1 MLGLRYFACEACG
14 TVYASPDEPSD
25 CDRCD
30 GARFAELTDALR
42 ADAGAYFSPVD

>member
-1 MLGLRYFACEACG
+1 MSTVLGLRYFACEACG

-30 GARFAELTDALR
+30 RGRLADVLCDGTYFA
-42 ADAGAYFSPVD
+42 PVE